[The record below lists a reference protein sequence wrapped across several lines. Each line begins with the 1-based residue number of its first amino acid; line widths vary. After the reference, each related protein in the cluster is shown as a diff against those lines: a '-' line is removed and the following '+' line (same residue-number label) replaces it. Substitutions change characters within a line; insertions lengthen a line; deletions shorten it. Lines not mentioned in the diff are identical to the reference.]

1 MKDTTPLI
9 SIGLPVYN
17 GEKSLERAIISIL
30 DQDHPNIELIIGDN
44 ASTDSTQAICQKFL
58 EMDSRVK
65 YYCHNKNNGSSFNFN
80 FVLKEA
86 KGEFFTWAAYDD
98 WLETSYIRRCVEELK
113 TNPTAIGCC
122 SEINFINED
131 GSIRQNWT
139 EYYSN
144 IDGLGKNVVERVRE
158 ITSKFG
164 WFAIYAVFNTNVV
177 RQVSPWQQRYADD
190 VLRLVELSI
199 KGEIIKIP
207 ERLFNYSV
215 PDVTKTPEDYAKTF
229 NLTKKETDEVLKSP
243 QTFIAKEV
251 LRVVYKSDLK
261 IDEKHRI
268 KEDIIYTLAT
278 LNSDWLGRII
288 TENNSSLDKLKT
300 NGAIQ
305 RFLKEIIVS
314 EDIKEFFDQ
323 YPIETSSKVLVFFPH
338 NPYPSKTGAHRRCL
352 EILSALKELDAHP
365 LRNRIE
371 LIQGSSIDP
380 QIVKKVH
387 TFAKNYDQ
395 ILVSLDS
402 NHTHEHV
409 LAELEAYSNLVTPE
423 SYCIVFDTVI
433 EDLPEDTFQ
442 DRPWGKGDNPKT
454 AVWEFLKTHPEFEID
469 REIQDK
475 LLITV
480 APDGFLK
487 KK

>member
-1 MKDTTPLI
+1 MIDNKEI
-9 SIGLPVYN
+9 SKHFDFVAQNIQQQKMDKKVAESTKQWFLDSVNTKYSYN
-17 GEKSLERAIISIL
+17 FTYLGRPIIQYP
-30 DQDHPNIELIIGDN
+30 QDIVAFQEIVWQVQPDLIIETGI
-44 ASTDSTQAICQKFL
+44 A
-58 EMDSRVK
+58 
-65 YYCHNKNNGSSFNFN
+65 HGGS
-80 FVLKEA
+80 L
-86 KGEFFTWAAYDD
+86 
-98 WLETSYIRRCVEELK
+98 
-113 TNPTAIGCC
+113 
-122 SEINFINED
+122 
-131 GSIRQNWT
+131 
-139 EYYSN
+139 
-144 IDGLGKNVVERVRE
+144 
-158 ITSKFG
+158 
-164 WFAIYAVFNTNVV
+164 
-177 RQVSPWQQRYADD
+177 
-190 VLRLVELSI
+190 
-199 KGEIIKIP
+199 
-207 ERLFNYSV
+207 
-215 PDVTKTPEDYAKTF
+215 
-229 NLTKKETDEVLKSP
+229 
-243 QTFIAKEV
+243 
-251 LRVVYKSDLK
+251 
-261 IDEKHRI
+261 
-268 KEDIIYTLAT
+268 
-278 LNSDWLGRII
+278 
-288 TENNSSLDKLKT
+288 
-300 NGAIQ
+300 
-305 RFLKEIIVS
+305 
-314 EDIKEFFDQ
+314 
-323 YPIETSSKVLVFFPH
+323 
-338 NPYPSKTGAHRRCL
+338 
-352 EILSALKELDAHP
+352 ILSASLLALLDLCEGRDAREPHRKVIGIDIDIREHNREALDAHP